1 MKPLALLATL
11 ALLGGCGRG
20 RGAGAPA
27 QASTEVPVALNAESP
42 FLYPPELYDQGV
54 EGEVR
59 LRLFVDAQGRVVA
72 DSTRIASS
80 SGTPALDSAA
90 LRGAAELR
98 FAPAQRDGAPVGTVF
113 YQPVIFR
120 HAAAPQGNAAP

>member
-1 MKPLALLATL
+1 MSRPARLAALALLA
-11 ALLGGCGRG
+11 ACARG
-20 RGAGAPA
+20 RESGPPA
-27 QASTEVPVALNAESP
+27 RASSEVPVALNVESP
-42 FLYPPELYDQGV
+42 FFYPPELYDQGV

-59 LRLFVDAQGRVVA
+59 LRLFVDSLGRVIA
-72 DSTRIASS
+72 DSIRVASS

-98 FAPAQRDGAPVGTVF
+98 FAPARRDGAPVGTAF

-120 HAAAPQGNAAP
+120 RAAAPLGGTP